1 MNLETFETDQL
12 AEMRGQVRMNVAKLE
27 RLGATRTVAQDQ
39 ELREQRALMRR
50 LTIVIK
56 QRITQI
62 KLF

>member
-1 MNLETFETDQL
+1 MNLETFSTDQL

-50 LTIVIK
+50 LTTVIK